1 MNFKL
6 NLRIKVFI
14 IAVVIIVIGQ
24 VGFSIKN
31 VQLFKESY
39 IHTLN
44 AKYENLAVYIKKD
57 VEKILSV
64 GIPLT
69 KLIKMEESLHSIL
82 ETGDE
87 LEFIEIT
94 DKKDNLLYL
103 ANRESM
109 KRFDTGEKK
118 SLLDKPE
125 TLKTIRDA
133 NLDPKDT
140 NVVVPITNPKTGDK
154 AGSIKLHISPQ
165 KIRDKSEE
173 ILLDMLTVI
182 LTSLLITFEL
192 LGFFVAYEVSS
203 PLQNISRQMGKSIRS
218 YAPMS
223 IHSFLFID
231 ELTDI
236 IDKFNRRIYRL
247 KTHHSLLTSE
257 KKYLPRLREGI
268 NRRIENQLGLVN
280 DLKDKLKT
288 SGNRLAGGFRRD
300 NLDGMSAA
308 LTNLKRQ
315 LSTYSEKIKT
325 VEIGFDSQAGTEKK
339 QGTIYYEFI
348 RPLVFLFVMA
358 DGFCLSFLP
367 MYINTLYE
375 PMLGLPREVVIALPI
390 SLFMLTLA
398 AGMPLGGA
406 VTDRFGWYS
415 PLLFGI
421 IVNVLGHVATGLST
435 NIYQL
440 IVFRCIT
447 AIGFALFFMSCQ
459 RFIIANTNVN
469 KRAMGMSSFLAAFF
483 SGDICG
489 TVLGG
494 MLVNRIGY
502 SWVFYSSAAF
512 SLITFAITFMIFH
525 QYKTQHKKPETNS
538 GQGTAYLLK
547 NIFSIFKDGEF
558 CAILFL
564 QAIPAKMV
572 LVGFLYYFVPIY
584 LQSVGVLQSSIGRTI
599 ICYGLAMVLLG
610 PVLSRL
616 LGKVGFRK
624 YNVFIGGFITA
635 IALLAFKLYSS
646 YPMVIAIVLCIGL
659 AHTFSMSSQA
669 AIISETR
676 LVKNLGAGTG
686 MGIFRFWE
694 RIGNICGPLLIAYFI
709 SVRGYSFSMLVLGSI
724 SLILSLIY
732 ISIVLYKTF
741 GPVALS
747 DFSK

>member
-1 MNFKL
+1 
-6 NLRIKVFI
+6 
-14 IAVVIIVIGQ
+14 
-24 VGFSIKN
+24 
-31 VQLFKESY
+31 
-39 IHTLN
+39 
-44 AKYENLAVYIKKD
+44 
-57 VEKILSV
+57 
-64 GIPLT
+64 
-69 KLIKMEESLHSIL
+69 
-82 ETGDE
+82 
-87 LEFIEIT
+87 
-94 DKKDNLLYL
+94 
-103 ANRESM
+103 
-109 KRFDTGEKK
+109 
-118 SLLDKPE
+118 
-125 TLKTIRDA
+125 
-133 NLDPKDT
+133 
-140 NVVVPITNPKTGDK
+140 
-154 AGSIKLHISPQ
+154 
-165 KIRDKSEE
+165 
-173 ILLDMLTVI
+173 
-182 LTSLLITFEL
+182 
-192 LGFFVAYEVSS
+192 
-203 PLQNISRQMGKSIRS
+203 
-218 YAPMS
+218 
-223 IHSFLFID
+223 
-231 ELTDI
+231 
-236 IDKFNRRIYRL
+236 
-247 KTHHSLLTSE
+247 
-257 KKYLPRLREGI
+257 
-268 NRRIENQLGLVN
+268 
-280 DLKDKLKT
+280 
-288 SGNRLAGGFRRD
+288 
-300 NLDGMSAA
+300 MSAA

-325 VEIGFDSQAGTEKK
+325 VEIGFDSQAGAEKK

-348 RPLVFLFVMA
+348 RPLVFLFIMA

-367 MYINTLYE
+367 MYIDTLYE
-375 PMLGLPREVVIALPI
+375 PMLGLPREMVIALPI

-406 VTDRFGWYS
+406 ITDKFGWYG
-415 PLLFGI
+415 PLIFGI
-421 IVNVLGHVATGLST
+421 LVNVVGHIATGLST
-435 NIYQL
+435 DIYQL
-440 IVFRCIT
+440 IVFRCVT

-459 RFIIANTNVN
+459 RFIIANTSVN

-512 SLITFAITFMIFH
+512 SLITFAITFMIFN
-525 QYKTQHKKPETNS
+525 QYKAQHKNPETNS
-538 GQGTAYLLK
+538 GHGTAYLLK

-558 CAILFL
+558 CSILFL

-616 LGKVGFRK
+616 LGKVSFRK

-724 SLILSLIY
+724 SLILSLVY

>member
-24 VGFSIKN
+24 VGFSVKN

-39 IHTLN
+39 IRTLN
-44 AKYENLAVYIKKD
+44 VKYEKLAVYIKKD
-57 VEKILSV
+57 VEKILNV

-109 KRFDTGEKK
+109 ERFAPGAKK
-118 SLLDKPE
+118 SLLGKSE
-125 TLKTIRDA
+125 TLKAIRKADLTPA
-133 NLDPKDT
+133 DT
-140 NVVVPITNPKTGDK
+140 NVVVPITNPKTGDE
-154 AGSIKLHISPQ
+154 AGSIKLHISPR
-165 KIRDKSEE
+165 KIQAKSNE
-173 ILLDMLTVI
+173 ILLDMITVI

-203 PLQNISRQMGKSIRS
+203 PLQNISRQMGRSIRS

-247 KTHHSLLTSE
+247 RTHHSLITSE

-280 DLKDKLKT
+280 GLKDRLKI
-288 SGNRLAGGFRRD
+288 SGDRVTRGFSRE

-315 LSTYSEKIKT
+315 LNTYFEKIKR
-325 VEIGFDSQAGTEKK
+325 VEIGFDSQASTEKK

-348 RPLVFLFVMA
+348 RPLVFLFIMA

-367 MYINTLYE
+367 MYIDTLYQ
-375 PMLGLPREVVIALPI
+375 PILGLPREVVIALPI

-406 VTDRFGWYS
+406 VADRFGWYA
-415 PLLFGI
+415 PLLLGI
-421 IVNVLGHVATGLST
+421 LVNVVGHVATGLST

-440 IVFRCIT
+440 IIFRCVT
-447 AIGFALFFMSCQ
+447 AFGFALFFMSCQ
-459 RFIIANTNVN
+459 RFIIANTSVN

-502 SWVFYSSAAF
+502 SWVFYSSAVF
-512 SLITFAITFMIFH
+512 SLITFAVAFMIFN
-525 QYKTQHKKPETNS
+525 QYKAQHKKPQTDS

-547 NIFSIFKDGEF
+547 NVFSIFKDGEF
-558 CAILFL
+558 CTVLFL

-572 LVGFLYYFVPIY
+572 LVGFLYYFVPVY
-584 LQSVGVLQSSIGRTI
+584 LQSLGVLQSSIGRTI
-599 ICYGLAMVLLG
+599 ICYGLALVLIG
-610 PVLSRL
+610 PLFSKL
-616 LGKVGFRK
+616 LGKVSFRK

-635 IALLAFKLYSS
+635 IALLAFNWYPS
-646 YPMVIAIVLCIGL
+646 YAMVIGIVLSIGI
-659 AHTFSMSSQA
+659 AHTFSVSSQA

-694 RIGNICGPLLIAYFI
+694 RIGNICGPLLIGYFI
-709 SVRGYSFSMLVLGSI
+709 SVQGYSFSMIVLGSI
-724 SLILSLIY
+724 SLVLSLVY
-732 ISIVLYKTF
+732 ISIVLYKAF
-741 GPVALS
+741 SPVALS